1 MDWEML
7 FEEVSALRVLLLA
20 TLGGLGLFEGMM
32 PRRVPVLLCRG
43 HGSKDAKLLIFNV
56 RLIRVWFLTLR
67 MPGASQC
74 ALQPL
79 RFPKPQ
85 IMAGWHKAPR
95 DTSKSLP
102 LLSAGTVGDFKTHF
116 AGFFSGFLSL
126 L

>member
-7 FEEVSALRVLLLA
+7 FEEVSALRVLLPA
-20 TLGGLGLFEGMM
+20 VLGGLGLFEGMLQ
-32 PRRVPVLLCRG
+32 RRASVLLCRG
-43 HGSKDAKLLIFNV
+43 HGSKDAKLLMFNV
-56 RLIRVWFLTLR
+56 RLIWVWFLTLR

-74 ALQPL
+74 ASQPL
-79 RFPKPQ
+79 WFPKPQ
-85 IMAGWHKAPR
+85 IIAVWHETPR

-116 AGFFSGFLSL
+116 AGFFCGFLSL